1 MWVPDS
7 EIEGF
12 ERLFGLTAQ
21 VALLEAPGHSLSH
34 VVPQVVHKTP
44 AIRDL
49 IWVSPRSVEPARSD
63 TCEEGEKK
71 GASAFAG
78 FLSANAV
85 MRKLEGQLSQA
96 VDDSLPSP
104 LTSRNLKPRSEARS
118 LRSASSSRSRGGSAR
133 PSGMPPT
140 NAVASGSSSR
150 KRQRSGSPV
159 LLGSKKKRT
168 RATVEDEQEEVDELS
183 DDVPLE
189 SALGLK
195 AMAEEEKEEVDELQN
210 DQVALES
217 AQTSD
222 PSGSSRGVEI
232 SGQEDEVESILL
244 RNAQDAS
251 FDSSRHVESPP
262 ERPPVSSPSL
272 AKLLHPEDLSISPP
286 IIINAPSEFT
296 VASGSKAKS
305 KSDPKRSHSPTLIID
320 SLTEFTIASTSKL
333 QRSLPPSPPP
343 APPPAPSRDN
353 LEPLSAYSCPICFF
367 PPTNATLTPCGHV
380 CCGACLFTAVKT
392 MAQRGVM
399 AGERGVPK
407 CPVCRAQIPGWDGRG
422 GGVIGLK
429 VRAVFSL

>member
-1 MWVPDS
+1 
-7 EIEGF
+7 
-12 ERLFGLTAQ
+12 
-21 VALLEAPGHSLSH
+21 
-34 VVPQVVHKTP
+34 
-44 AIRDL
+44 
-49 IWVSPRSVEPARSD
+49 
-63 TCEEGEKK
+63 
-71 GASAFAG
+71 
-78 FLSANAV
+78 
-85 MRKLEGQLSQA
+85 
-96 VDDSLPSP
+96 
-104 LTSRNLKPRSEARS
+104 
-118 LRSASSSRSRGGSAR
+118 
-133 PSGMPPT
+133 MPPT

-150 KRQRSGSPV
+150 KRRHSGSPV
-159 LLGSKKKRT
+159 RLGLKEKRT
-168 RATVEDEQEEVDELS
+168 RAAAEDEQEEVDELS
-183 DDVPLE
+183 DDVPPE

-195 AMAEEEKEEVDELQN
+195 ATADELQ
-210 DQVALES
+210 DDELPLGP
-217 AQTSD
+217 AQTSG

-232 SGQEDEVESILL
+232 SAQEDEVESILL

-272 AKLLHPEDLSISPP
+272 TKLLHPENGSVSPP

-296 VASGSKAKS
+296 VVSGSKAKSKS

-320 SLTEFTIASTSKL
+320 SPTEFTVASTSKL

-353 LEPLSAYSCPICFF
+353 LEPLSAYTCPICFF
-367 PPTNATLTPCGHV
+367 PPTNATLTPCGH
-380 CCGACLFTAVKT
+380 
-392 MAQRGVM
+392 RGVM